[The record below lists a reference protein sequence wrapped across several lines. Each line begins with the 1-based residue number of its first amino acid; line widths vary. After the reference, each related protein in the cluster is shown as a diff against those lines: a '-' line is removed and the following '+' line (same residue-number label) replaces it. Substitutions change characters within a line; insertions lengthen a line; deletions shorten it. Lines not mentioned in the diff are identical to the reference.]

1 MKNLSPITKCFLAG
15 VAAGPVVW
23 ACMVAFL
30 LLLG

>member
-1 MKNLSPITKCFLAG
+1 MKNLSPLTKCFLAG
-15 VAAGPVVW
+15 FAAGPIVW